1 MTATHGTISYNEVGR
16 DNAFLNLT
24 QQLQIRHGLHD
35 AAYSCRK
42 LDRRE
47 AERSNL
53 VLMDETNTSRARVA
67 AVLPIEH
74 ARDTDRA
81 DNYGSSTVDKA
92 LDVLTAVAGAS
103 DGVTNLDVSR
113 MLGLDKSTS
122 HRLLTTL
129 ERKRFIRRAGD
140 RRRYILGPFISFLAA
155 NAYMRWT
162 TLLTPALH
170 ELVELTG
177 ESASFSLRHGDQ
189 FLCLDAVPSPHELR
203 YCPKAG
209 NSYPLNAGASGKAI
223 LAFLPD
229 EDIERILATNP
240 LEAFTDR
247 TITKRVELQHEI
259 ARIRAQGY
267 ATSAGER
274 IAGGCAIA
282 APVTDAGGEVIGA
295 LAVSAVDARCPLP
308 RLHEFRQDLYAGA
321 QRLSNSDRPA
331 PGDWGS
337 AE

>member
-1 MTATHGTISYNEVGR
+1 MNE
-16 DNAFLNLT
+16 AKT
-24 QQLQIRHGLHD
+24 SQIRAT
-35 AAYSCRK
+35 AAP
-42 LDRRE
+42 
-47 AERSNL
+47 
-53 VLMDETNTSRARVA
+53 
-67 AVLPIEH
+67 AVEST
-74 ARDTDRA
+74 RDTDRA

-92 LDVLTAVAGAS
+92 LDVLTAVAGAT

-113 MLGLDKSTS
+113 LLGLDKSTS

-140 RRRYILGPFISFLAA
+140 SRRYTLGPFISFLAA
-155 NAYMRWT
+155 NAYMKWT

-189 FLCLDAVPSPHELR
+189 FLCLDAVPSLHELR
-203 YCPKAG
+203 YCPKTG

-229 EDIERILATNP
+229 DEIERILATSP

-247 TITKRVELQHEI
+247 TITKRTELMHEI

-274 IAGGCAIA
+274 VVGGCAIA

-295 LAVSAVDARCPLP
+295 LAISAVDARCPLP
-308 RLHEFRQDLYAGA
+308 RLHEFRKDLYVGA
-321 QRLSNSDRPA
+321 QRLSDSNRPA
-331 PGDWGS
+331 PATGEIPNSYVGPS
-337 AE
+337 ARRATARVLTADGTDAGGTDHRGARRSRRERG